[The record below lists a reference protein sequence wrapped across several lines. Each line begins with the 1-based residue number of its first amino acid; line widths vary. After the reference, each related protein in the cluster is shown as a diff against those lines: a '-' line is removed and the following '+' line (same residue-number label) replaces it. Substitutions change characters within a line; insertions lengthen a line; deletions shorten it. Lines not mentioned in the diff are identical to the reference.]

1 MSGRLTGKVVLLTGA
16 AGGQGRVAAELFAA
30 EGASVVATDI
40 ETEPSDLAAKA
51 FASAGARY
59 MAADLTDESAVD
71 RVVLEVLDVHGR
83 LDVLYCN
90 HAITQEVEPLLDTAL
105 AKFDRLFD
113 INVRSAFLVNRA
125 AGRAI
130 AESGGGSIINIS
142 SVAALVGNAGL
153 APYSMTKIAL
163 LHMSR
168 ILAVELAEQHVR
180 VNVICPGL
188 IDTPM
193 AYAPVAHLP
202 PAERDR
208 LFKQVHEAAPM
219 KRIGRPE
226 EVVQLAIHLASDE
239 SSYTTGAVISVDGG
253 VAAR

>member
-1 MSGRLTGKVVLLTGA
+1 MMGRLTGKVVLLTGA
-16 AGGQGRVAAELFAA
+16 AGGMGRVAVELFAE
-30 EGASVVATDI
+30 EGASIVAVDVA
-40 ETEPSDLAAKA
+40 TEPSDRAAKA
-51 FASAGARY
+51 FADAGAHY
-59 MAADLTDESAVD
+59 ISADLTDEGAVE
-71 RVVLEVLDVHGR
+71 RVVDETLSIHGR

-90 HAITQEVEPLLDTAL
+90 HAITQEVEPLLDTPV

-113 INVRSAFLVNRA
+113 INVRSAFLVNKA

-130 AESGGGSIINIS
+130 VESGGGSIINVS

-168 ILAVELAEQHVR
+168 VLAVELAEQNVR

-193 AYAPVAHLP
+193 AHSPVAHLP
-202 PAERDR
+202 AAERAR
-208 LFKQVHEAAPM
+208 LEKDVLEAAPM
-219 KRIGRPE
+219 HRIGQPE
-226 EVVQLAIHLASDE
+226 EVVRLAIHLASDE